1 MIINLCQTE
10 KYQSFLSKW
19 TTCRWKILELNM
31 LHLTQ
36 IVQNKTIVLFYCYI
50 KYRFNKYWYI
60 DFHTCSNIIIIFIFL
75 YKDSQVSHIFRLCII
90 RIIRVLYRWWESIMV
105 IITSFISDLIA
116 QNASSWIY
124 INSSWH
130 IRYRYNSP
138 F

>member
-19 TTCRWKILELNM
+19 TTRRWKILELNK

-36 IVQNKTIVLFYCYI
+36 IVQNITIVLFTAI
-50 KYRFNKYWYI
+50 LSIDNEYWYI
-60 DFHTCSNIIIIFIFL
+60 DFHTCSYIIIIFIFL
-75 YKDSQVSHIFRLCII
+75 YKDSQVSQIFRLCVI
-90 RIIRVLYRWWESIMV
+90 RIIRVIYRWWESIIV

-124 INSSWH
+124 INSFWH
-130 IRYRYNSP
+130 IRYRYNSQ